1 MREREEPTSD
11 SHLFAPAV
19 TFFALLAAAALG
31 AGWVVQAALGAI

>member
-1 MREREEPTSD
+1 MRQREEPTSD

-31 AGWVVQAALGAI
+31 AGWAVQGAI